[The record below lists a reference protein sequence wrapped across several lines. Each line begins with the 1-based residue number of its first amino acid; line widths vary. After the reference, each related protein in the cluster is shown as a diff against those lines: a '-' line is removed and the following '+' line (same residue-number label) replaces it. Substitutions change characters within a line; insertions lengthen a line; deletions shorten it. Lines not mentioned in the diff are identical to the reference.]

1 MDQTAAIA
9 WKYAA
14 SLICEE
20 DLPMVAANLLAAG
33 HDSPS
38 LRDLAGRSRR
48 EHPAEI
54 RRLFGHTMEE
64 LGIQIPDYET
74 AQRCFLHHLAT
85 ELSAGAVSPKEA
97 AARVWQQEIE
107 TLTDPEREFVAAV
120 GLEYH
125 LDFMSPE
132 EVRAWENAVRLA
144 AKTLAGTASPHPQ

>member
-1 MDQTAAIA
+1 MDEPATIA

-14 SLICEE
+14 NLICEE
-20 DLPMVAANLLAAG
+20 DLPMLAAHLLAAG

-54 RRLFGHTMEE
+54 RQLFGHTMEE
-64 LGIQIPDYET
+64 LGIQIPDCET
-74 AQRCFLHHLAT
+74 AERCLLHHMAT
-85 ELSAGAVSPKEA
+85 ELTAGALSPKMA
-97 AARVWQQEIE
+97 ADRVWQGIE
-107 TLTDPEREFVAAV
+107 ALTDPEREFVAAV

-144 AKTLAGTASPHPQ
+144 AKTLAGTAFPHTQ